1 MEVREIHGEANSA
14 SSQFVSSGM
23 KKDVKLKIH
32 QSISFKIAKSQ
43 NRK

>member
-1 MEVREIHGEANSA
+1 MEVREIHEESNSA

-23 KKDVKLKIH
+23 KKDSKLKIH
-32 QSISFKIAKSQ
+32 QSLSLIAKSQ